1 MDVAHNGDA
10 PDRDAA
16 EPAAPAEGVES
27 GTGDATA
34 GNGDAAKHQT
44 PLPAMLEEQEL
55 KAVIEAMLFV
65 SHEPLSLDR
74 LAMAL
79 GEVSKAEVEEAL
91 RRLETAYEQPGRGLQ
106 LVRVAGGHRI
116 MTRPDYAPWIK
127 RLEKVKAAPKLSRS
141 ALETLAI
148 VAYKQPIV
156 RGEIEQIRGVET
168 SGVLRTLLERKLV
181 RIVGRKEVPGR
192 PIMYATTKSFLEH
205 FGLHGLSDLPPLRE
219 FKELGESEQ
228 AALPVGDDPLVI
240 DASME
245 GEDTGQADADS
256 RGGSDDPGDTIEE
269 CEISSQKS

>member
-1 MDVAHNGDA
+1 MDAAHNEDA
-10 PDRDAA
+10 PERDAA
-16 EPAAPAEGVES
+16 EPASPAKGLES

-34 GNGDAAKHQT
+34 GNGGGAKHQS
-44 PLPAMLEEQEL
+44 PLPAMIEEQEL

-74 LAMAL
+74 LAFAL
-79 GEVSKAEVEEAL
+79 GEVPKTEVEQALHRVEAD
-91 RRLETAYEQPGRGLQ
+91 YDQPGRGLQ

-168 SGVLRTLLERKLV
+168 SGVLRTLLERKVV

-205 FGLHGLSDLPPLRE
+205 FGLHELSDLPPLRE

-228 AALPVGDDPLVI
+228 ASLPVGDDPLEI
-240 DASME
+240 DASMA
-245 GEDTGQADADS
+245 GEDTGQAHADS
-256 RGGSDDPGDTIEE
+256 LSGGDDPGDTIEE
-269 CEISSQKS
+269 CEIPSRKS